1 MNVYGFCKSQPSEK
15 GGFLLLDW
23 YFLILDRFFQSVS
36 RIEVLRQP
44 ENILDTIF
52 NLPLLVNIVMNRGEN
67 LKVSKNLRLLTT
79 TQSELALAIGVSQQR
94 VSQLISENV
103 ILRDKNNS
111 VLVIESLKNYY
122 KLKANS
128 ENSDDIDFQKE
139 RALHEKTKREIAELK
154 LAKMQR
160 SAYDARTVELVLT
173 EMLSNLRTQ
182 LLGLP
187 SKLAPILEDLKKEKI
202 YGILSKEI
210 EEKLLELSEYDPEMF
225 AADEIDVGED
235 DEDSS

>member
-1 MNVYGFCKSQPSEK
+1 M
-15 GGFLLLDW
+15 
-23 YFLILDRFFQSVS
+23 
-36 RIEVLRQP
+36 
-44 ENILDTIF
+44 
-52 NLPLLVNIVMNRGEN
+52 
-67 LKVSKNLRLLTT
+67 KVSKNLKLLTT
-79 TQSELALAIGVSQQR
+79 TQSEMANIMGVSQQR

-122 KLKANS
+122 KLKANA

-182 LLGLP
+182 FLGLP

-210 EEKLLELSEYDPEMF
+210 EEKLLELSEYDLEMF
-225 AADEIDVGED
+225 AADEIDEGED

>member
-1 MNVYGFCKSQPSEK
+1 M
-15 GGFLLLDW
+15 
-23 YFLILDRFFQSVS
+23 
-36 RIEVLRQP
+36 
-44 ENILDTIF
+44 
-52 NLPLLVNIVMNRGEN
+52 
-67 LKVSKNLRLLTT
+67 KVSKNLKLLTT
-79 TQSELALAIGVSQQR
+79 TQSEMANIMGVSQQR

-182 LLGLP
+182 FLGLP
-187 SKLAPILEDLKKEKI
+187 SKLAPILEDLKKRENI
-202 YGILSKEI
+202 W
-210 EEKLLELSEYDPEMF
+210 DPF
-225 AADEIDVGED
+225 
-235 DEDSS
+235 

>member
-52 NLPLLVNIVMNRGEN
+52 NLSLLVNIVMNRGEN

-128 ENSDDIDFQKE
+128 ENPDDIDFQKE

-187 SKLAPILEDLKKEKI
+187 SKLAPILEDLKKRKYTRFFLKKLKKNCLNYPSMI
-202 YGILSKEI
+202 PKCLLSTK
-210 EEKLLELSEYDPEMF
+210 
-225 AADEIDVGED
+225 
-235 DEDSS
+235 

>member
-1 MNVYGFCKSQPSEK
+1 M
-15 GGFLLLDW
+15 
-23 YFLILDRFFQSVS
+23 
-36 RIEVLRQP
+36 
-44 ENILDTIF
+44 
-52 NLPLLVNIVMNRGEN
+52 
-67 LKVSKNLRLLTT
+67 KVSKNLKLLTT
-79 TQSELALAIGVSQQR
+79 TQSEMANIMGVSQQR

-122 KLKANS
+122 KLKANA

-160 SAYDARTVELVLT
+160 SAYAARTVELVLT

-187 SKLAPILEDLKKEKI
+187 SKLAPILEDLKKRK
-202 YGILSKEI
+202 YMGSFLK
-210 EEKLLELSEYDPEMF
+210 KLKKNCLNYPSMIQKCLLPTK
-225 AADEIDVGED
+225 
-235 DEDSS
+235 

>member
-1 MNVYGFCKSQPSEK
+1 M
-15 GGFLLLDW
+15 
-23 YFLILDRFFQSVS
+23 
-36 RIEVLRQP
+36 
-44 ENILDTIF
+44 
-52 NLPLLVNIVMNRGEN
+52 
-67 LKVSKNLRLLTT
+67 KVSKNLKLLTT
-79 TQSELALAIGVSQQR
+79 TQSEMANIMGVSQQR

-160 SAYDARTVELVLT
+160 SAYAARTVELVLT
-173 EMLSNLRTQ
+173 EMLSNLRT
-182 LLGLP
+182 
-187 SKLAPILEDLKKEKI
+187 
-202 YGILSKEI
+202 
-210 EEKLLELSEYDPEMF
+210 
-225 AADEIDVGED
+225 
-235 DEDSS
+235 

>member
-1 MNVYGFCKSQPSEK
+1 M
-15 GGFLLLDW
+15 
-23 YFLILDRFFQSVS
+23 
-36 RIEVLRQP
+36 
-44 ENILDTIF
+44 
-52 NLPLLVNIVMNRGEN
+52 
-67 LKVSKNLRLLTT
+67 KVSKNLKLLTT
-79 TQSELALAIGVSQQR
+79 TQSEMANIMGVSQQR

-122 KLKANS
+122 KLKANA
-128 ENSDDIDFQKE
+128 ENPDDIDFQKE

-187 SKLAPILEDLKKEKI
+187 SKLAPILEDLKKRK
-202 YGILSKEI
+202 YMGSFLK
-210 EEKLLELSEYDPEMF
+210 KLKKNCLNYPSMIQKCLLPTK
-225 AADEIDVGED
+225 
-235 DEDSS
+235 

>member
-1 MNVYGFCKSQPSEK
+1 MP
-15 GGFLLLDW
+15 DW
-23 YFLILDRFFQSVS
+23 YFLILDRFFQSIS

-79 TQSELALAIGVSQQR
+79 TQSALALAIGVSQQR

-128 ENSDDIDFQKE
+128 ENPDDIDFQKE

-202 YGILSKEI
+202 YEILSKEI
-210 EEKLLELSEYDPEMF
+210 EEKLLELSEYNPEMF
-225 AADEIDVGED
+225 AIDEIDVGED

>member
-1 MNVYGFCKSQPSEK
+1 M
-15 GGFLLLDW
+15 
-23 YFLILDRFFQSVS
+23 
-36 RIEVLRQP
+36 
-44 ENILDTIF
+44 
-52 NLPLLVNIVMNRGEN
+52 
-67 LKVSKNLRLLTT
+67 KVSKNLKLLTT
-79 TQSELALAIGVSQQR
+79 TQSEMANIMGVSQQR

-182 LLGLP
+182 FLGLP
-187 SKLAPILEDLKKEKI
+187 SKLAPILEDLKKRK
-202 YGILSKEI
+202 YMGSFLKKLKKNCLNYPSMILKC
-210 EEKLLELSEYDPEMF
+210 LLPTK
-225 AADEIDVGED
+225 
-235 DEDSS
+235 

>member
-1 MNVYGFCKSQPSEK
+1 M
-15 GGFLLLDW
+15 
-23 YFLILDRFFQSVS
+23 
-36 RIEVLRQP
+36 
-44 ENILDTIF
+44 
-52 NLPLLVNIVMNRGEN
+52 
-67 LKVSKNLRLLTT
+67 KVSKNLKLLTT
-79 TQSELALAIGVSQQR
+79 TQSEMANIMGVSQQR

-122 KLKANS
+122 KLKANA

-182 LLGLP
+182 FLGLP

-225 AADEIDVGED
+225 AIDEIDVGED

>member
-1 MNVYGFCKSQPSEK
+1 M
-15 GGFLLLDW
+15 
-23 YFLILDRFFQSVS
+23 
-36 RIEVLRQP
+36 
-44 ENILDTIF
+44 
-52 NLPLLVNIVMNRGEN
+52 
-67 LKVSKNLRLLTT
+67 KVSKNLKLLTT
-79 TQSELALAIGVSQQR
+79 TQSEMANIMGVSQQR

-182 LLGLP
+182 FLGLP

-225 AADEIDVGED
+225 AADEIDEGED

>member
-1 MNVYGFCKSQPSEK
+1 MIKVKKSTLK
-15 GGFLLLDW
+15 ALLTGA
-23 YFLILDRFFQSVS
+23 FILQAGHGSFQSFIQ
-36 RIEVLRQP
+36 IEVLRQP
-44 ENILDTIF
+44 ENILAANF
-52 NLPLLVNIVMNRGEN
+52 YSSLLVKTKWMGGDN
-67 LKVSKNLRLLTT
+67 LKVSKNLKLLTT
-79 TQSELALAIGVSQQR
+79 TQSEMANIMGVSQQR

-122 KLKANS
+122 KLKANA

-225 AADEIDVGED
+225 AADEIDEGED